1 MKKTLLLSAAIMAAS
16 TVFAAPGIT
25 KAGLQPMRMS
35 TPAVSRADE
44 SMIFSYVSGEVQ
56 MYGLGASA
64 KQHVYTGTTID
75 PADVEALAGNSI
87 TNLTFIAPTNQNYQN
102 QIKTATIFIS
112 EGLDKAPVYT
122 QDVSLSSD
130 GYIENL
136 FELNTPYVIQSGKPL
151 IIGWTFDMVNGMY
164 ILPADGD
171 TSVPKERTVF
181 AVTNASETAFPT
193 SGWQEAGDQCGNF
206 ALYMTVT
213 GDKLPQNRAKLLSL
227 TPNAS
232 YQPNVDGAINLSVL
246 NTGANPVSSI
256 KVKVT
261 PEGGSATELTAT
273 ADTPIKNMESATV
286 KVNGVKMPAVGL
298 NKKMDVELVE
308 VNGAAYNG
316 ATLSGTTNVFE
327 GGWDANLI
335 IEEITGT
342 WCGWCPRGYAWLEY
356 IRDTYP
362 DRFLRVAAHNGD
374 VMEVSSYNT
383 VFTHAGING
392 LPGAVINRKYD
403 PQLGLGYTFP
413 QLKDMAKYYLDLI
426 TSSNS
431 YGNVDLKFTE
441 VDGSFAKLAISA
453 DVEFALDIDEQNYIS
468 FVVTED
474 NVGPYKQTNYYAG
487 QNIDMDGWESKS
499 RSVSTIY
506 NDVARAFERYPGIKN
521 GLPKTVKKGEKY
533 HVDYE
538 LETGKLASNK
548 YNVIAILTNKQGEVI
563 NATLVKSP
571 NYDVAIDTIDSDVEN
586 VTVNAANGAINVNG
600 ASNVAVY
607 TLDGRRVAMNGLTA
621 GLYIVVADGQSYKVV
636 VR

>member
-16 TVFAAPGIT
+16 SVFATPGIT

-35 TPAVSRADE
+35 TQTLSRADD
-44 SMIFSYVSGEVQ
+44 SMIFSYISGDVNI
-56 MYGLGASA
+56 YSLNASA
-64 KQHVYTGTTID
+64 KQHIYTGTTID
-75 PADVEALAGNSI
+75 PADVEALAGNTI
-87 TNLTFIAPTNQNYQN
+87 TNLTFFTPTNQNYQN
-102 QIKTATIFIS
+102 SIKTATIFIS
-112 EGLDKAPVYT
+112 EGLDKEPVYT
-122 QDVSLSSD
+122 QEVSLSTD
-130 GYIENL
+130 GFIENL

-171 TSVPKERTVF
+171 TSVPKGRTVF
-181 AVTNASETAFPT
+181 AVTDPSVTDFPT

-213 GDKLPQNRAKLLSL
+213 GDKLPQNRARLLSL

-261 PEGGSATELTAT
+261 PEGGLATELTAT

-286 KVNGVKMPAVGL
+286 KVNGVKMPTVGL

-383 VFTHAGING
+383 VFTNAGIKG
-392 LPGAVINRKYD
+392 LPGAIINRKYD
-403 PQLGLGYTFP
+403 PQLGLGFTFP
-413 QLKDMAKYYLDLI
+413 QLKEMAKDYLDLI
-426 TSSNS
+426 TNANS
-431 YGNVDLKFTE
+431 YGKVDLNFTP

-487 QNIDMDGWESKS
+487 QNIDMDGWESKG

>member
-1 MKKTLLLSAAIMAAS
+1 MAAS
-16 TVFAAPGIT
+16 SVFATPGIT

-35 TPAVSRADE
+35 TQTLSRADD
-44 SMIFSYVSGEVQ
+44 SMTFSYISGDINI
-56 MYGLGASA
+56 YGLGASA
-64 KQHVYTGTTID
+64 KQHIYTGTTID
-75 PADVEALAGNSI
+75 PADVEALAGNTI
-87 TNLTFIAPTNQNYQN
+87 TNLTFFTPTNQNYQN
-102 QIKTATIFIS
+102 SIKTATIFIS
-112 EGLDKAPVYT
+112 EGLDKEPVYT
-122 QDVSLSSD
+122 QEVSLSTD
-130 GYIENL
+130 GFIENL

-171 TSVPKERTVF
+171 TSVPKGRTVF
-181 AVTNASETAFPT
+181 TVTDPSVTDFPT

-213 GDKLPQNRAKLLSL
+213 GDKLPQNRARLLSL

-232 YQPNVDGAINLSVL
+232 YQPNVDGIIRLDVL

-273 ADTPIKNMESATV
+273 VDTPIKNMESATV

-308 VNGAAYNG
+308 VNGATYSG

-383 VFTHAGING
+383 VFTNAGIEG
-392 LPGAVINRKYD
+392 LPGAIINRKYD
-403 PQLGLGYTFP
+403 PQLGLGFTFP
-413 QLKDMAKYYLDLI
+413 QLKEMAKDYLDLL
-426 TSSNS
+426 TSANS
-431 YGNVDLKFTE
+431 YGKVDLNFTP

-453 DVEFALDIDEQNYIS
+453 DVEFALDLDEQNYIS

-487 QNIDMDGWESKS
+487 QNIDMDGWESKG

-571 NYDVAIDTIDSDVEN
+571 NYDDAIDTIDSDVEN